1 MKTVK
6 DALEIPSSPDPSSPP
21 VRPLERLK
29 SAEEFAAIRERLAE
43 VAAELRQLAR
53 DRAQPDD
60 LLDVAGKLEAM
71 AAEEKKP

>member
-29 SAEEFAAIRERLAE
+29 SAEEFAAIC
-43 VAAELRQLAR
+43 QD
-53 DRAQPDD
+53 DRFGAV
-60 LLDVAGKLEAM
+60 L
-71 AAEEKKP
+71 AAEEAQGGVEI